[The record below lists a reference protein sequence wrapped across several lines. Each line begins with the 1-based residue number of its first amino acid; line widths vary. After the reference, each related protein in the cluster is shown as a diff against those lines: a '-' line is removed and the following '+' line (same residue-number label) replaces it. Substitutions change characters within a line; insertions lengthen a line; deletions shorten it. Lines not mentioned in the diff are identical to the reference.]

1 MIQVL
6 VIEMIVLEEV
16 DVEPAET
23 DIEEEPSKPPRKA
36 RLDLLMDFV
45 SRTRTWQKVISGE
58 ITIDE
63 VEELMAS
70 SRGRRKTSKEKT
82 RKQTR
87 KKSK

>member
-1 MIQVL
+1 MQVL
-6 VIEMIVLEEV
+6 VIEMNVLEEA

-23 DIEEEPSKPPRKA
+23 DIDEETSKPPRKA

-45 SRTRTWQKVISGE
+45 SRTRIWQKVVSGE

-63 VEELMAS
+63 VEELMTS
-70 SRGRRKTSKEKT
+70 SRSRRKTSKEKT

>member
-1 MIQVL
+1 MQVL
-6 VIEMIVLEEV
+6 VIEMNVLEEA

-23 DIEEEPSKPPRKA
+23 DIDEEISKPPRKA

-45 SRTRTWQKVISGE
+45 SRTRIWQKVVSGE

-63 VEELMAS
+63 VEELMTS
-70 SRGRRKTSKEKT
+70 SRSRRKTSKEKT